1 MKIKYIEKAKEEAI
15 KSEHQHMIGAVFV
28 KGNRILSKGYNQIRH
43 LKIGKRYTN
52 FDCSLHA
59 ERDCLSK
66 VDKDNIVGGDLYIYR
81 QKRAGG
87 PGLARPCD
95 QCMWMIK
102 ELGIKRILY
111 STETYPYWEK
121 IKL

>member
-1 MKIKYIEKAKEEAI
+1 
-15 KSEHQHMIGAVFV
+15 MIGAVFV